1 MNISGVGLV
10 KNSPNKE
17 NAIKLVEF
25 LLSEEAQK
33 HIVNNTFEYPM
44 IEGVSPHPLIVS
56 MGLDFKQDT
65 KTEVVNFGK
74 NQTDALEVMLA
85 AGWK

>member
-10 KNSPNKE
+10 KGAPNKQ
-17 NAIKLVEF
+17 NAIRLVEF

-44 IEGVSPHPLIVS
+44 IKGVSPHPLIVS
-56 MGLDFKQDT
+56 MGLDFKQDL
-65 KTEVVNFGK
+65 KTNVANYGK
-74 NQTDALEVMLA
+74 KQSEALEIMTS